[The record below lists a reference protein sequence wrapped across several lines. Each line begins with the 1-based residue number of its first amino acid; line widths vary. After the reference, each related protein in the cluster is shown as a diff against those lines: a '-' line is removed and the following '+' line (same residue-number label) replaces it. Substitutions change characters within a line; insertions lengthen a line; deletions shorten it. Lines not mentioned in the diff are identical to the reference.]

1 MGVCVARKSKEE
13 NPHWVDNQKLHEH
26 FLIYNEKKREALAQ
40 GLPVPPITDN
50 FIGECIVKITT
61 GMSYNYR
68 FRNYYSNWKEEMI
81 SDGIEAALK
90 YSTSYDPFRKD
101 KDGND
106 IQPNP
111 HAYIS
116 MIVFN
121 AFIQRIKKEQTEE
134 YVKKQ
139 SFIDFNGFAAD
150 SNEDIFVFG
159 NDYNSNVGE
168 FFEAFVSE
176 VVEFQ
181 KKIEERKEKYYKKP
195 EVKEKIMSVG
205 KYFDFELE

>member
-1 MGVCVARKSKEE
+1 MARRSKEE
-13 NPHWVDNQKLHEH
+13 NPYWVDNQKLHEH
-26 FLIYNEKKREALAQ
+26 FLIYHKKKQEALAQ

-50 FIGECIVKITT
+50 FIGDCIVKITT

-90 YSTSYDPFRKD
+90 YSVSYDPFRKD

-106 IQPNP
+106 VQPNP

-139 SFIDFNGFAAD
+139 SFVNFNGFAAD
-150 SNEDIFVFG
+150 SDEDISVFE
-159 NDYNSNVGE
+159 NDYGSTVGE
-168 FFEAFVSE
+168 FYEAFASE

-195 EVKEKIMSVG
+195 EVKEKTVSVS
-205 KYFDFELE
+205 KYFELE

>member
-1 MGVCVARKSKEE
+1 MARRSKEE
-13 NPHWVDNQKLHEH
+13 NPYWVDNQKLHEH
-26 FLIYNEKKREALAQ
+26 FLIYHKKKQEALAQ

-50 FIGECIVKITT
+50 FIGDCIVKITT

-90 YSTSYDPFRKD
+90 YSVSYDPFRKD

-106 IQPNP
+106 VQPNP

-139 SFIDFNGFAAD
+139 SFVNFNGFAAD
-150 SNEDIFVFG
+150 SDEDISVFE
-159 NDYNSNVGE
+159 NDYGSTVGE
-168 FFEAFVSE
+168 FYEAFASE

-195 EVKEKIMSVG
+195 ETKEKFTLID
-205 KYFDFELE
+205 KFFTLE

>member
-1 MGVCVARKSKEE
+1 MARKNKEE
-13 NPHWVDNQKLHEH
+13 NPYWVDNQKLHEH
-26 FLIYNEKKREALAQ
+26 FLIYHKKKQEALAQ
-40 GLPVPPITDN
+40 GLLVPPITDN
-50 FIGECIVKITT
+50 FIGDCIVKITT

-90 YSTSYDPFRKD
+90 YSVSYDPFRKD

-106 IQPNP
+106 VQPNP

-139 SFIDFNGFAAD
+139 SFVNFNGFAAD
-150 SNEDIFVFG
+150 SNEDISVFE
-159 NDYNSNVGE
+159 NDYGSTVGE
-168 FFEAFVSE
+168 FYEAFASE

-195 EVKEKIMSVG
+195 EVKEKNVSVS
-205 KYFDFELE
+205 KYFELE

>member
-1 MGVCVARKSKEE
+1 MARKSKEE

-90 YSTSYDPFRKD
+90 YSVSYDPFRKD
-101 KDGND
+101 EDGND
-106 IQPNP
+106 IRPNP

-150 SNEDIFVFG
+150 SNEDMSVFE

-195 EVKEKIMSVG
+195 EVKEKIMSVS
-205 KYFDFELE
+205 KYFDFELG

>member
-1 MGVCVARKSKEE
+1 MARKSKEE
-13 NPHWVDNQKLHEH
+13 NPRWVDNRKLHEH
-26 FLIYNEKKREALAQ
+26 FLIYNKKKRDALAQ

-90 YSTSYDPFRKD
+90 YSVSYDPFRKD

-106 IQPNP
+106 VQPNP

-139 SFIDFNGFAAD
+139 SFVNFNGFAAD
-150 SNEDIFVFG
+150 SDEDMSVFE
-159 NDYNSNVGE
+159 NDYGSTAGE
-168 FFEAFVSE
+168 FYEAFVSE

-181 KKIEERKEKYYKKP
+181 KKIEERKEKYYKKH

>member
-1 MGVCVARKSKEE
+1 MGFSVARKSKEE

-90 YSTSYDPFRKD
+90 YSVSYDPFRKD
-101 KDGND
+101 EDGND
-106 IQPNP
+106 IRPNP

-134 YVKKQ
+134 YVKKR

-150 SNEDIFVFG
+150 SNEDISIFE

-168 FFEAFVSE
+168 FHEAFVSE

-205 KYFDFELE
+205 KYFELV

>member
-1 MGVCVARKSKEE
+1 MTRRSKEE
-13 NPHWVDNQKLHEH
+13 NPYWVDNQKLHEH
-26 FLIYNEKKREALAQ
+26 FLIYHKKKQEALAQ

-50 FIGECIVKITT
+50 FIGDCIVKITT

-90 YSTSYDPFRKD
+90 YSVSYDPFRKD

-106 IQPNP
+106 VQPNP

-139 SFIDFNGFAAD
+139 SFVNFNGFAAD
-150 SNEDIFVFG
+150 SDEDISVFE
-159 NDYNSNVGE
+159 NDYGSTVGE
-168 FFEAFVSE
+168 FYEAFASE

-195 EVKEKIMSVG
+195 EVKEKTALINN
-205 KYFDFELE
+205 FFTFE

>member
-1 MGVCVARKSKEE
+1 MARKIKEE
-13 NPHWVDNQKLHEH
+13 NPHWVDNRKLHEH

-90 YSTSYDPFRKD
+90 YSVSYDPFRKD

-139 SFIDFNGFAAD
+139 SFVNFNGFAAD
-150 SNEDIFVFG
+150 SDEDMYVFE
-159 NDYNSNVGE
+159 NDYGSTAGE
-168 FFEAFVSE
+168 FYEAFVSE

-181 KKIEERKEKYYKKP
+181 KKIDERKEKYYKKP